1 MGVDVGTATGYL
13 DLDISG
19 FLAGLRSAQS
29 EAQKA
34 TSNIATQ
41 IGNGFQGVG
50 KSLASAGS
58 TLTKSVTTPIVGL
71 GTAIV
76 KTSAD
81 FESSMSKVQAISGAT
96 GSDFVALNAKAR
108 EMGAKTKFSATEAAE
123 AFQYMAMAGW
133 DVDNMMG
140 GITGV
145 MNLAAASGED
155 LATVSDIVTDAMT
168 AFGLSASGTS
178 KVLKDGVQVE
188 VDNTTRF
195 VDALAAASNSSNT
208 NVSMLGES
216 FKYVAPVAGALGYSV
231 EDVAIALGLM
241 ANQGIK
247 SSQAGTALRTMLT
260 NMANPTDTMAAAM
273 DALGVSLENDDGSMK
288 SLMEVMQDLRK
299 GFGQGHIDADEFSKS
314 MQELQNSFDE
324 GKISEDEYA
333 DGVENLMV
341 AMYGAEGAQKAQLA
355 AQLAGK
361 TGMAGLLA
369 IVNTGEE
376 DFNNLADSIY
386 NAAGTSQEMAD
397 IMQDNLSGQI
407 TIMLSALQELALQ
420 FGEILLPH
428 IKNFVA
434 WLQELIAKLQQMSP
448 EQKEQVVKWA
458 AIAAAIGPV
467 LLVLGKLIVG
477 IGNVLTTFGKIP
489 GMITK
494 LKAGFG
500 LLKGAIAGVSA
511 PVVAIVAVVGTLIAA
526 FKHLWETNEE
536 FRNKITAIWDGLK
549 AKFEEFGQGIVDRLN
564 ALGFDFENITEVLS
578 AIWNGFC
585 ELLAPVFEGVFSQLS
600 NILSAALD
608 ILTGIFDVFI
618 GIFTGNW
625 EQAWNGVKE
634 IFGAIWDFI
643 KNTFQ
648 NWADAFKGIADVVL
662 GWFGTSWEEVWT
674 GVKDFFVNIWEGIK
688 SFFENIV
695 NGIKT
700 FASNAWNA
708 IKTTVTTVFSAISSF
723 FSTVWN
729 AIYTTVSNV
738 VTNIYNF
745 VSSIFNTIRD
755 TISTVMNTI
764 RSTIQTVWNTI
775 YNTIKSVLDTIWQTI
790 KTVFDTI
797 FNTIKSVLDTIWNTI
812 QNVWNNILYA
822 ITLVVV
828 AIQDVIKNVFE
839 AIKAFL
845 SGNVEECKNKLN
857 NAWTTIKN
865 LITELVN
872 TIRNTIST
880 VFEAIKNIITTIM
893 NAIQTTITTIWNA
906 IKTVVTTVVDGIK
919 NTINTV
925 WNAIKTIIETVMNG
939 IKTVITNVWNAIK
952 TTIST
957 VINSIKSTLETV
969 WNAIKTTITNVV
981 NGIKQTVSQVFEAMK
996 TAVVNTVNNI
1006 KTSVTNTF
1014 NNIKSSL
1021 INIANNIKSSVSQTF
1036 EALKT
1041 AMSNA
1046 INNAKTLVVNAMTNA
1061 KNGVVNVWNGITDT
1075 FANIGKNIIQG
1086 IINGIGSMVS
1096 SLYDSIKN
1104 ALSGLVDKAK
1114 SALGIN
1120 SPSRVMRDQI
1130 GKWLPPGIAVGFE
1143 SAMSKAAKDMQD
1155 SLDDG
1160 IDSLEAEDVNVGV
1173 QNDMI
1178 SVASSVA
1185 DYFESIEARL
1195 AYAVAS
1201 MRSSLEYLIAAGAA
1215 AANGVSIG
1223 YVGYGGITKSNSED
1237 SGKPDDNNSKGN
1249 GGNTYV
1255 FYTTKAIDEI
1265 EAARQMQ
1272 RAERDM
1278 AEGFA

>member
-29 EAQKA
+29 EAQK
-34 TSNIATQ
+34 TTQNMATQ
-41 IGNGFQGVG
+41 IDNGFKGVG
-50 KSLASAGS
+50 QSLTSAGS

-81 FESSMSKVQAISGAT
+81 FESSMSKVKAISGAT
-96 GSDFVALNAKAR
+96 GSEFDALQSKAR
-108 EMGAKTKFSATEAAE
+108 EMGAKTKFSASESAE

-133 DVDNMMG
+133 DVNSMLG
-140 GITGV
+140 GISGV
-145 MNLAAASGED
+145 MNLAAASGEE
-155 LATVSDIVTDAMT
+155 LGTVSDIVTDAMT
-168 AFGLSASGTS
+168 AFGLSAKDTS
-178 KVLKDGVQVE
+178 KVLKDGIEVE

-208 NVSMLGES
+208 NVAMLGES

-231 EDVAIALGLM
+231 EDTAIALGLM

-247 SSQAGTALRTMLT
+247 ASSAGTALRTMLT
-260 NMANPTDTMAAAM
+260 NMANPTDTMASAM
-273 DALGVSLENDDGSMK
+273 DTLGVSLENSDGSMK

-299 GFGQGHIDADEFSKS
+299 GFGQGHMDADEFTKS
-314 MQELQNSFDE
+314 MSELQASFDE
-324 GKISEDEYA
+324 GKISEDDYA
-333 DGVENLMV
+333 ASVENLMA

-397 IMQDNLSGQI
+397 IMNDNLSGQI

-448 EQKEQVVKWA
+448 EQKEQVVRWA

-467 LLVLGKLIVG
+467 LLVFGKLTTG

-494 LKAGFG
+494 LKSGFT
-500 LLKGAIAGVSA
+500 LLKGAIAGVNA
-511 PVVAIVAVVGTLIAA
+511 PIVAIVAVIATLVAA

-549 AKFEEFGQGIVDRLN
+549 SKFEEFGQGIVDRLN

-634 IFGAIWDFI
+634 IFGAVWDFI

-648 NWADAFKGIADVVL
+648 NWVNAFKGIADVIL
-662 GWFGTSWEEVWT
+662 GWFGTSWEELWQ
-674 GVKDFFVNIWEGIK
+674 GVKDFFVGIWEGIK
-688 SFFENIV
+688 SFFEGV
-695 NGIKT
+695 VTGIKT
-700 FASNAWNA
+700 TASNAWNA
-708 IKTTVTTVFSAISSF
+708 IKTTVTTVFEAISSF
-723 FSTVWN
+723 F
-729 AIYTTVSNV
+729 
-738 VTNIYNF
+738 TNI
-745 VSSIFNTIRD
+745 
-755 TISTVMNTI
+755 
-764 RSTIQTVWNTI
+764 WNTI
-775 YNTIKSVLDTIWQTI
+775 YNTVKNVLDSIRQAIKSAFDLIFNTIRSVLDTI
-790 KTVFDTI
+790 K
-797 FNTIKSVLDTIWNTI
+797 NTIET
-812 QNVWNNILYA
+812 VWNNILYA
-822 ITLVVV
+822 ITLIVVG
-828 AIQDVIKNVFE
+828 IQDVIKNVFE

-872 TIRNTIST
+872 TIRNTINT
-880 VFEAIKNIITTIM
+880 VFEAIKNIITTVM
-893 NAIQTTITTIWNA
+893 NAIQTT
-906 IKTVVTTVVDGIK
+906 
-919 NTINTV
+919 
-925 WNAIKTIIETVMNG
+925 
-939 IKTVITNVWNAIK
+939 ITNVWNAIK

-957 VINSIKSTLETV
+957 VVEGIKNTITTV
-969 WNAIKTTITNVV
+969 WNAIQTTVTNVV
-981 NGIKQTVSQVFEAMK
+981 NSIKTTVSNVFEAMK
-996 TAVVNTVNNI
+996 TAVSNTVNGIKTAVTGAFDNI
-1006 KTSVTNTF
+1006 KNSVSTTV
-1014 NNIKSSL
+1014 NNLKT
-1021 INIANNIKSSVSQTF
+1021 SVSQTF
-1036 EALKT
+1036 EGLKT

-1046 INNAKTLVVNAMTNA
+1046 MNSAKDAVVNAMTNA
-1061 KNGVVNVWNGITDT
+1061 KNGVINVWNGITDT
-1075 FANIGKNIIQG
+1075 FANIGRNIIQG
-1086 IINGIGSMVS
+1086 IINGITGMVS
-1096 SLYDSIKN
+1096 HLYDSIKN
-1104 ALSGLVDKAK
+1104 ALAGLVDKAK
-1114 SALGIN
+1114 DALGIE
-1120 SPSRVMRDQI
+1120 SPSKVMRDQI
-1130 GKWLPPGIAVGFE
+1130 GKWMPPGIAVGFE
-1143 SAMSKAAKDMQD
+1143 SAMSKATKDMQK
-1155 SLDDG
+1155 SLNNG
-1160 IDSLEAEDVNVGV
+1160 IDSLEAKDVSVGV
-1173 QNDMI
+1173 QNNMVA
-1178 SVASSVA
+1178 VASSIA
-1185 DYFESIEARL
+1185 DYFESIETRL
-1195 AYAVAS
+1195 ANSVAN
-1201 MRSSLEYLIAAGAA
+1201 MKSSLEYLIEAGTA
-1215 AANGVSIG
+1215 AANGVSMG
-1223 YVGYGGITKSNSED
+1223 YVGYGGFTKSDNV
-1237 SGKPDDNNSKGN
+1237 GKDEPDNNDTPKNG

-1255 FYTTKAIDEI
+1255 FYTSKPIDEI
-1265 EAARQMQ
+1265 EAARKMKET
-1272 RAERDM
+1272 ERDL